1 MAPLVRSLRAR
12 GFCLWRGLGNE
23 RCQADIS
30 EADEEG
36 NQQHCLRNSRR
47 LGFPSGDY
55 HPSLEIQV
63 NKMGNPPLAV
73 TESRV
78 PAPDDS
84 LGSFWVVT
92 WEPGA
97 PPA

>member
-47 LGFPSGDY
+47 LGFPSGDC
-55 HPSLEIQV
+55 HSSLEIQV
-63 NKMGNPPLAV
+63 NKMEYPPLAV
-73 TESRV
+73 TKSRA
-78 PAPDDS
+78 PAPEES

-92 WEPGA
+92 LEPGA
-97 PPA
+97 SPA